1 MLDNKPTRSERETT
15 AHDRHPPP
23 GCPRMIAANCTK
35 IESEPKKD
43 PDPGMETTSELTVT
57 RD

>member
-1 MLDNKPTRSERETT
+1 
-15 AHDRHPPP
+15 
-23 GCPRMIAANCTK
+23 MIAANCTK